1 MADVIGFLTRVWDF
15 IDGRGVVR
23 RAVLGVAIWMT
34 WRVSVWEMGF
44 AETSP
49 RPGIDIAAIIA
60 AVTAPVTLFAG
71 SVFKGYLESRGT

>member
-1 MADVIGFLTRVWDF
+1 MATLLSLIGRWWTFVDE
-15 IDGRGVVR
+15 RGIVR

-34 WRVSVWEMGF
+34 WRVSVWAMGY

-49 RPGIDIAAIIA
+49 RPGVDIAAIIA

-71 SVFKGYLESRGT
+71 AIFRAYTESRTS

>member
-1 MADVIGFLTRVWDF
+1 
-15 IDGRGVVR
+15 
-23 RAVLGVAIWMT
+23 MT
-34 WRVSVWEMGF
+34 WRVSVWAMGF

-71 SVFKGYLESRGT
+71 SVFKGYLESRERGTFPTTSLLLR

>member
-1 MADVIGFLTRVWDF
+1 MSTLLSLIGRWWTFVDE
-15 IDGRGVVR
+15 RGIVR

-34 WRVSVWEMGF
+34 WRVSVWAMGY

-49 RPGIDIAAIIA
+49 RPGVDIAAIIA

-71 SVFKGYLESRGT
+71 AIFKAYTESRTS